1 MNNIQP
7 QARELEEVVLGAIM
21 LEKDAYE
28 KVSDLLMPEH
38 FYASNNEI
46 IYSCM
51 RSLAANNMPIDLTTV
66 VEELN
71 KKKQLET
78 VGGAYG
84 VSKLTNTVVS
94 SAHIETH
101 AKIIVQKFICR
112 EVIKVCAEISQLA
125 YDQSLDVFDMLDT
138 AEDNILKIGAKIQQ
152 SEMVHISTV
161 VKDAIIKIEDWR
173 KNEGTLT
180 GVTSGFA
187 GIDKATRGW
196 QPGDLII
203 LGARPSTGKTAF
215 ALNLAT
221 NAAFSDKKVTVAIWS
236 LEMKAVYLALRMMAA
251 ESEVWLHQ
259 LQTGRMSES
268 EMQKLT
274 NGAAEKLAKAN
285 IFFDEKS
292 NVNLRS
298 LRNKARKLKKK
309 HNLGMIIIDYVQ
321 LMAGEDKNG
330 NREREIAII
339 SRGLKEL
346 AQELEI
352 PIIALSQ
359 LSRESTK
366 TVTWDNGPGTN
377 SLRESGA
384 LEQDAD
390 IVLMLWGANDAEI
403 QEDNELDG
411 KRRVKIAKQRN
422 GMLHTTEFDFKNEIQ
437 LFESIENVSS
447 GKWKPIKPG
456 INFSES
462 LKEQETE
469 PF

>member
-1 MNNIQP
+1 MNKLQP
-7 QARELEEVVLGAIM
+7 QAKDLEELVLGAIM
-21 LEKDAYE
+21 LEKEAFDV
-28 KVSDLLMPEH
+28 VSDVLMPEH
-38 FYASNNEI
+38 FYVPNNEI
-46 IYSCM
+46 VYRAIK
-51 RSLAANNMPIDLTTV
+51 SLVAKNMPIDMATV
-66 VEELN
+66 ANELKAN
-71 KKKQLET
+71 NQLEI

-84 VSKLTNTVVS
+84 ISKLTNSVVS
-94 SAHIETH
+94 SAHIEAH
-101 AKIIVQKFICR
+101 AKIIVQKYISR
-112 EVIKVCAEISQLA
+112 EVIRTCAEVTQLA
-125 YDQSLDVFDMLDT
+125 YDQSLDVFDMLDA
-138 AEDNILKIGAKIQQ
+138 AEDSILKIGAKIQQ
-152 SEMVHISTV
+152 SDMVHISTV
-161 VKDAIIKIEDWR
+161 VKDAIVKIEEWR
-173 KNEGTLT
+173 KNDGTLT
-180 GVTSGFA
+180 GITSGFSK
-187 GIDKATRGW
+187 IDKATRGW

-215 ALNLAT
+215 ALNLAA
-221 NAAFSDKKVTVAIWS
+221 NAAFSDKKTTVAIWS

-251 ESEVWLHQ
+251 ESEVLLHK
-259 LQTGRMSES
+259 LQTGRMNEAQ
-268 EMQKLT
+268 MQQLT

-292 NVNLRS
+292 NVNLRN

-309 HNLGMIIIDYVQ
+309 HNLGLIIIDYVQ

-390 IVLMLWGANDAEI
+390 VVLMLWGPNDSEI
-403 QEDNELDG
+403 QNDRELDG

-422 GMLHTTEFDFKNEIQ
+422 GMLFTTDLDFKNEIQ
-437 LFESIENVSS
+437 LFESIENISN
-447 GKWKPIKPG
+447 WKPVKQTKDYSQP
-456 INFSES
+456 SS
-462 LKEQETE
+462 EQE